1 MDDKFKIRLK
11 IDNEEYPMT
20 IRRCEEEDYRAAA
33 RRIDSKLNKYRRVF
47 PNLNAEK
54 HWLMVAVELAY
65 ENVRLEKRN
74 DTQPYIDKLRELSRE
89 VEEYTRPS
97 GSNVGV

>member
-1 MDDKFKIRLK
+1 MEEEFHIRLK

-20 IRRCEEEDYRAAA
+20 ILRSEEEDYRAAA
-33 RRIDSKLNKYRRVF
+33 RKIDRKLNKYRRVF
-47 PNLNAEK
+47 PKISAEK

-74 DTQPYIDKLRELSRE
+74 DTQPYVDRLRKLSKE
-89 VEEYTRPS
+89 VEERTRPS
-97 GSNVGV
+97 DGNENA